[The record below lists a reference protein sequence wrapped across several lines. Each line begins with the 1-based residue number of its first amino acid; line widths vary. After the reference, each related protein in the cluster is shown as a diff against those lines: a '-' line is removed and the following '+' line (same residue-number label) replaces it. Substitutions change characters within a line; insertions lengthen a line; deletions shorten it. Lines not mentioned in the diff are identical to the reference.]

1 MAILILLSL
10 LQAERRGLSIVVIVL
25 AGLAFI
31 AALAL
36 VVYFYKRFKAAEK
49 QTEDDWQSG
58 MHALL
63 GQKAPP
69 TAEYELQADGDI
81 DGIVSKP
88 TPISKAPPVAQPS
101 VTSAARYPEK
111 APPRP
116 DATVAPVQE
125 TAEQREPS
133 KSEAPISV
141 PVKEEP
147 RRPSVD
153 ISIGSL
159 SKPKVESQ
167 PPPPSQPAAKTPIV
181 SPPTPSQPTQ
191 VLGSLRSEA
200 AEPGEPPVDEKPLT
214 GLETVPTPV
223 PTTTEI
229 RLPDSSKT
237 AGLTG
242 LDSTAQVRSAR
253 PTSLFDASRTA
264 SLEGERG
271 SQPPTGLSDKR
282 IPYEA
287 PSIDPLK
294 SGQVIKREPYER
306 PIVAPLEP
314 RDQPPDKRVPDKAKL
329 DQVISRPV
337 QPRPTREASP
347 PVIASAV
354 PLKPRDSVDFP
365 DAVVAAD
372 LLSAS
377 AGGARQSRAPH
388 GSVLGIPAV
397 VSSSPIRLGE
407 PVRDSKEAG
416 IGGLVNYGKPP
427 DSGGGRAG
435 LIVLGVLLLAIAIA
449 VLIYAFVPS
458 IHNGVNDWL
467 AKVRGRD
474 AESLAAADNRPRAR
488 VLPRSS
494 EADKNIAKAKGSI
507 ENISEPPAPLENLE
521 VEVSLVRSVGGA
533 TENKRVP
540 VTPSVLE
547 WGQRGQYEFEYDGD
561 RSTGFSGYKIVK
573 LWSGDKEIRFTSPVL
588 STPAPSAADGS
599 ATRR

>member
-1 MAILILLSL
+1 
-10 LQAERRGLSIVVIVL
+10 
-25 AGLAFI
+25 
-31 AALAL
+31 
-36 VVYFYKRFKAAEK
+36 
-49 QTEDDWQSG
+49 
-58 MHALL
+58 
-63 GQKAPP
+63 
-69 TAEYELQADGDI
+69 
-81 DGIVSKP
+81 
-88 TPISKAPPVAQPS
+88 
-101 VTSAARYPEK
+101 
-111 APPRP
+111 
-116 DATVAPVQE
+116 
-125 TAEQREPS
+125 
-133 KSEAPISV
+133 
-141 PVKEEP
+141 
-147 RRPSVD
+147 
-153 ISIGSL
+153 
-159 SKPKVESQ
+159 
-167 PPPPSQPAAKTPIV
+167 
-181 SPPTPSQPTQ
+181 
-191 VLGSLRSEA
+191 
-200 AEPGEPPVDEKPLT
+200 
-214 GLETVPTPV
+214 
-223 PTTTEI
+223 
-229 RLPDSSKT
+229 
-237 AGLTG
+237 
-242 LDSTAQVRSAR
+242 
-253 PTSLFDASRTA
+253 
-264 SLEGERG
+264 
-271 SQPPTGLSDKR
+271 
-282 IPYEA
+282 
-287 PSIDPLK
+287 
-294 SGQVIKREPYER
+294 
-306 PIVAPLEP
+306 
-314 RDQPPDKRVPDKAKL
+314 
-329 DQVISRPV
+329 
-337 QPRPTREASP
+337 
-347 PVIASAV
+347 
-354 PLKPRDSVDFP
+354 
-365 DAVVAAD
+365 
-372 LLSAS
+372 
-377 AGGARQSRAPH
+377 
-388 GSVLGIPAV
+388 VLGIPAV